1 MLFMQRRIE
10 NRKHTCISTFRDIY
24 IYVLRIGDEQIS
36 LFHLCVILV
45 HQFVPGFPPATLA
58 QRRRRSAF
66 YLPGDPLSTATRA
79 AQAFLGELTIA
90 IAPGSVGSSAESLF
104 SDHFLS
110 SIEI

>member
-66 YLPGDPLSTATRA
+66 YLPGYPLSTATRA
-79 AQAFLGELTIA
+79 AQAFLGELT
-90 IAPGSVGSSAESLF
+90 LN
-104 SDHFLS
+104 SDSTGKRRVICRILIFRS
-110 SIEI
+110 FFIQY